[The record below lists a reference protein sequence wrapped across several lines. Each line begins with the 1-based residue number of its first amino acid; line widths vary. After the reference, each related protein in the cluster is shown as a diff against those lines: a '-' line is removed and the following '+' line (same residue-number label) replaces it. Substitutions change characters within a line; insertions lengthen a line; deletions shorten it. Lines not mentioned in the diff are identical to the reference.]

1 MAIVKLDLGYCGY
14 EIIIEPGCLG
24 RLGSIVKG
32 VAGHGR
38 AAVLADSL
46 VGALYGQV
54 AVGSMAEAGFDVFY
68 EALTTGER
76 EKHLGTV
83 GAYLELLADE
93 RLERKSPV
101 VALGGGVTGD
111 TVGYVAASYLR
122 GVPFVQCPTTL
133 LSMVDASVGG
143 KVGVNLKAGKNLA
156 GAFYQPRVV
165 VIDTDTLKTLPK
177 REVRCGL
184 AECVKHGVIRDPE
197 LFDWIGAHV
206 DQILGLDSDT
216 LVELVKR
223 NVEIK
228 AKVVIADEKEAG
240 VRAHLNYGHTF
251 AHAIEKTADYGR
263 VADYHHGEAVS
274 LGMVAATRLAEN
286 IGMCDK
292 GLSEKLVGLLDL
304 IGLPTWAG
312 NLVSTEELMG
322 VMTIDKKVSDGK
334 VRLVL
339 PVGMG
344 EVKVVSDVADG
355 AIVEAWESLRG

>member
-1 MAIVKLDLGYCGY
+1 M
-14 EIIIEPGCLG
+14 
-24 RLGSIVKG
+24 
-32 VAGHGR
+32 
-38 AAVLADSL
+38 
-46 VGALYGQV
+46 
-54 AVGSMAEAGFDVFY
+54 FFY
-68 EALTTGER
+68 EALTTGES

-83 GAYLELLADE
+83 GQYLEMLADE

-122 GVPFVQCPTTL
+122 GVPFIQCPTTL

-165 VIDTDTLKTLPK
+165 VIDTDTLKTLSK

-184 AECVKHGVIRDPE
+184 AECVKHGVICDPA
-197 LFDWIGAHV
+197 LFDWIGANV
-206 DQILGLDSDT
+206 DQIIGLDSDT
-216 LVELVKR
+216 LVELIKR

-228 AKVVIADEKEAG
+228 AKVVIEDEKEAG
-240 VRAHLNYGHTF
+240 VRAHLNFGHTF
-251 AHAIEKTADYGR
+251 AHAIEKTSDYGR

-286 IGMCDK
+286 IGMCEK
-292 GLSEKLVGLLDL
+292 GLCDKLVGLLDL
-304 IGLPTWAG
+304 IGLPTSADD
-312 NLVSTEELMG
+312 LVSTEELME
-322 VMTIDKKVSDGK
+322 VMTIDKKVENGQ

-339 PVGMG
+339 PHGLGQVSVVGD
-344 EVKVVSDVADG
+344 VSRE
-355 AIVEAWESLRG
+355 AIVAAWDSLRV